1 MQLCGFEV
9 GLNRPF
15 ILLAGPCVIES
26 EQLTLDIAGKMKE
39 ITDKLGIPYD
49 FQGKL
54 RQSESFLRYELPR
67 SGYDQRSSYFW
78 KKSAVRSAFRL
89 SPMFIRPMKFRKLPL
104 WWIFFRRRLS
114 FAVRQTLLPP
124 AQRAVSRSISRK
136 VSFLAPQDMK
146 QVVLKARHAAAAAG
160 LSEDRFMVVS
170 AAPVSA
176 TTTLYPICAAL

>member
-39 ITDKLGIPYD
+39 ITDKLGIPYV
-49 FQGKL
+49 FKA
-54 RQSESFLRYELPR
+54 S
-67 SGYDQRSSYFW
+67 YDKANRSSDTSFRGLGMTNGLRILEEVRRQIGVPVVTDVHTADEVPEVA
-78 KKSAVRSAFRL
+78 AVVDLLQTPAFL
-89 SPMFIRPMKFRKLPL
+89 C
-104 WWIFFRRRLS
+104 
-114 FAVRQTLLPP
+114 RQTDFIAACAKSGKPVNIKKG
-124 AQRAVSRSISRK
+124 Q
-136 VSFLAPQDMK
+136 FLAPQDKLAML
-146 QVVLKARHAAAAAG
+146 QQLPDSLRTA
-160 LSEDRFMVVS
+160 SWFVS